1 MDAAGSSPVALAR
14 RLWGW
19 FELLPFRRGVAL
31 LAGALVVPALVIGGI
46 LTLGTGPRKDT
57 SPALPPRHSP
67 VRAAAPPAPTWGEY
81 VAPRPITTT
90 EVPPRPRS
98 APVSASPRP
107 THPAA
112 HQPSSPAC
120 PPELKKWP
128 WMWAMCMHKHGG
140 RTHP

>member
-1 MDAAGSSPVALAR
+1 VDAAGSSPVALAR

-67 VRAAAPPAPTWGEY
+67 VGAAPPPPPPPGGGARPPPTDLGRVRRAAA
-81 VAPRPITTT
+81 
-90 EVPPRPRS
+90 
-98 APVSASPRP
+98 
-107 THPAA
+107 H
-112 HQPSSPAC
+112 HD
-120 PPELKKWP
+120 
-128 WMWAMCMHKHGG
+128 H
-140 RTHP
+140 